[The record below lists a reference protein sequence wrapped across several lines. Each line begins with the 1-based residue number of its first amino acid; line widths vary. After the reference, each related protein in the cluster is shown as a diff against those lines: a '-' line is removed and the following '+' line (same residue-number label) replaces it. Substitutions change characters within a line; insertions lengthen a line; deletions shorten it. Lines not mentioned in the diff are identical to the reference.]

1 MMPNISRL
9 LAFAA
14 LILLGACTNTRYG
27 DDFKSGTDFNNLKTY
42 QWRGVTVDIAGTD
55 KAFLQRLADDQMRA
69 QGFVA
74 SDTNPDLLLDLQV
87 FSRVSSG
94 GNTSIGIGI
103 GMPVGRHGNIGLGTG
118 QILGRGKQEGVM
130 VIDITQT
137 QSNTL
142 IWRGTAEGIPLINFS
157 LKAENKLRESF
168 TQLLQQFP
176 PKTPAR

>member
-1 MMPNISRL
+1 MMLNISRL
-9 LAFAA
+9 LAITA
-14 LILLGACTNTRYG
+14 LMLLGACAQIRYS
-27 DDFKSGTDFNNLKTY
+27 DDFKSGTDFNGLKTY
-42 QWRGVTVDIAGTD
+42 QWRGITVDIGGAD
-55 KAFLQRLADDQMRA
+55 QALLQRLADAQLRA

-74 SDTNPDLLLDLQV
+74 TDKAPDLLLDLQV

-103 GMPVGRHGNIGLGTG
+103 GMPVGRHGSVGLGTG
-118 QILGRGKQEGVM
+118 QILGQGKQEGVILLD
-130 VIDITQT
+130 VTQT
-137 QSNTL
+137 KSNTL

-176 PKTPAR
+176 PKASVK